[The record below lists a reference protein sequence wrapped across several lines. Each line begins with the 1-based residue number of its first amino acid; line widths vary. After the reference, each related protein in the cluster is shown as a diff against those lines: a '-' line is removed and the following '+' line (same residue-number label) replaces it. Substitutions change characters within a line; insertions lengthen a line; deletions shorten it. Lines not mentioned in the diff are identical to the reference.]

1 MNETGSHSDTPC
13 ILVNCSLTDQL
24 FDKGNQQLND
34 REFVAAEQTFRDAIK
49 LIILTGLSKSACL
62 VTNRTKEIY

>member
-1 MNETGSHSDTPC
+1 
-13 ILVNCSLTDQL
+13 VNCSLTDQL